1 MEERSQ
7 KRLSYRVYGHC
18 YALPA
23 RPFTVDDDTSVI
35 GGGLCCDSVWITESA
50 LFPNSL
56 APYEFDPNQADYVDD
71 DVVFIG
77 CMSPVWGHAITDCL
91 KHLWWIRTADYLK
104 NHAEKRLY
112 YWGPRPLSGSFLELI
127 RLAGV
132 NCGRLHYIDRVLLF
146 RSVIVP
152 DISFNY
158 TEGWAC
164 REYRETIDRIVSN
177 VGLRPIRVDKVFLSE
192 REGLRTWGVKSIE
205 KVARRAGFT
214 IYYPGEHT
222 LQEQISV
229 FRSASTIMS
238 FESSIGHN
246 TVFCRP
252 GIRLI
257 MLRKANYENKYQ
269 AVINELGAFDVT
281 TVDANLSIMN
291 DDRFPYAG
299 PFFVY
304 PNGALCRAIGLP
316 QKQREAYHFPKKKFK
331 KYFRWIWWDNERSLA
346 HRLSFSEH
354 DTRILAHEI
363 TKYRERQTKRIST
376 VFKYIPLPQG
386 IKEKA
391 VRKIAKYMVRH
402 FF

>member
-1 MEERSQ
+1 M
-7 KRLSYRVYGHC
+7 LSYSTYKNC

-23 RPFTVDDDTSVI
+23 LPFTAEDDTREI
-35 GGGLCCDSVWITESA
+35 GGGLCCDGVWITESA
-50 LFPNSL
+50 LFPSSL
-56 APYEFDPNQADYVDD
+56 ASYDFDPGEADYVDD

-91 KHLWWIRTADYLK
+91 KQLWWLRTEDYLK
-104 NHAEKRLY
+104 NHADKRLY
-112 YWGPRPLSGSFLELI
+112 YWGLQPLSGNFLELV

-132 NCGRLHYIDRVLLF
+132 DISKLCFIDHPVLF

-158 TEGWAC
+158 TKGLVSE
-164 REYRETIDRIVSN
+164 EYMETIQLIISN
-177 VGLRPIRVDKVFLSE
+177 AKPTLRLDDKKWQKVFLSE
-192 REGLRTWGVKSIE
+192 RPGLRTWGVKSIE
-205 KVARRAGFT
+205 KEARRAGFM

-229 FRSASTIMS
+229 LRSASTVMS

-246 TVFCRP
+246 SVFCRP

-269 AVINELGAFDVT
+269 TIINKLGAFDVT
-281 TVDANLSIMN
+281 TVDTDLSIMN

-304 PNGALCRAIGLP
+304 PSEEMCRAIGLSP
-316 QKQREAYHFPKKKFK
+316 KQQEACRFPRKMFG
-331 KYFRWIWWDNERSLA
+331 KYLRWILWDDERSLA

-354 DTRILAHEI
+354 DAGILAREI
-363 TKYRERQTKRIST
+363 TKYRDQQTKRISK
-376 VFKYIPLPQG
+376 VFRYIPLPQSL
-386 IKEKA
+386 KEKT
-391 VRKIAKYMVRH
+391 VRKISKYIVRH

>member
-1 MEERSQ
+1 M
-7 KRLSYRVYGHC
+7 LSFRTYQHC

-23 RPFTVDDDTSVI
+23 RPFTAEDDTLAI
-35 GGGLCCDSVWITESA
+35 GGGLCCDGVWITESA
-50 LFPNSL
+50 LFPSSL
-56 APYEFDPNQADYVDD
+56 ASYDFDPGEADYVDD

-77 CMSPVWGHAITDCL
+77 CMSPVWGHAVTDCL
-91 KHLWWIRTADYLK
+91 KQLWWLRTEDYKK
-104 NHAEKRLY
+104 NHADKPLY
-112 YWGPRPLSGSFLELI
+112 YWGLKPLSGNFLELI
-127 RLAGV
+127 RFAEV
-132 NCGRLHYIDRVLLF
+132 DISKLHFIDHVMLF

-158 TEGWAC
+158 TKVWASE
-164 REYRETIDRIVSN
+164 EYLDTIQLIISN
-177 VGLRPIRVDKVFLSE
+177 SKPASCLDDGRGEQKVFLSE
-192 REGLRTWGVKSIE
+192 RSGLRTWGVRNIE

-229 FRSASTIMS
+229 FRSASTVMS

-257 MLRKANYENKYQ
+257 MIRKANYVNKYQ
-269 AVINELGAFDVT
+269 TIINKLGAFDVT

-304 PNGALCRAIGLP
+304 PNEALCQAIGLST
-316 QKQREAYHFPKKKFK
+316 KQQEACRFPRKLFG
-331 KYFRWIWWDNERSLA
+331 KYFRWIFWDGERSLA

-354 DTRILAHEI
+354 DTAILAHEI
-363 TKYRERQTKRIST
+363 TKYRERQIKRISK
-376 VFKYIPLPQG
+376 VFRYIPLPQRF
-386 IKEKA
+386 KEKA
-391 VRKIAKYMVRH
+391 IRKIAKYMVRH
-402 FF
+402 FI